1 MCIKKTDWLPL
12 ALGTDLLAFAF
23 LGKNPA
29 VFAGKNPRILFM
41 AKRQKAQEAVRT
53 PCLLRQPVFF
63 EFNEYYINVTPS
75 PIKIISK

>member
-1 MCIKKTDWLPL
+1 
-12 ALGTDLLAFAF
+12 LGTDLLAFAF

-63 EFNEYYINVTPS
+63 YTTEDYCNFTSPPS
-75 PIKIISK
+75 K